1 MQEQYYFIG
10 EMAGKIYETLEEK
23 GETTSAKLQK
33 GVGASDD
40 NLFQQALGWLAREGK
55 INILKKGK
63 STKLSLCQICSD

>member
-10 EMAGKIYETLEEK
+10 EMAGKIYDTLEEK

-33 GVGASDD
+33 SVGADD
-40 NLFQQALGWLAREGK
+40 DLFQQALGWLAREGK